1 MFINY
6 QVILIFIIFF
16 FKLVN
21 YDFMNIIEG
30 KVVFFFFFNVC
41 FLLDIL
47 REKKQVYK
55 DLKFE
60 NRDSVLSSC
69 RQLDGIFLSIRQ
81 QRED

>member
-16 FKLVN
+16 FKSEN

-30 KVVFFFFFNVC
+30 KVVFFFFNVC